1 LVEDSAPPIAQN
13 THTHA
18 QHTRQTHATASK
30 QVGFGKAEATL
41 VVALLCLSV
50 SVCAYPLGRLDD
62 KHGPRWAALEIKL

>member
-1 LVEDSAPPIAQN
+1 MSRRCSWGTERREVSTLSTSLCASPPSPRHSYSLA
-13 THTHA
+13 
-18 QHTRQTHATASK
+18 

-62 KHGPRWAALEIKL
+62 KYGPR